1 MKRIFQYSD
10 VTLPTLDTRWIA
22 ASSKAA
28 ADAEAQR
35 RGWVIEEF
43 LAADNE
49 IFKESKMRQHWKHA
63 KDYKQAGCDVV
74 LA

>member
-1 MKRIFQYSD
+1 MKRIFQYTD
-10 VTLPTLDTRWIA
+10 PKDTKDDTRWIA
-22 ASSKAA
+22 ASTEEA

-35 RGWVIEEF
+35 RGWVRRGY
-43 LAADNE
+43 DGE
-49 IFKESKMRQHWKHA
+49 IFTCSTSVRRHWKTA